1 MDNKCEE
8 LLADS
13 VINNRYPNKAK
24 QIIRYLYFFS
34 TVIKHLCGKLYQ
46 DFYGKNVEKFWRTK
60 KDTN

>member
-24 QIIRYLYFFS
+24 QIIRYSLIPQHYNLTLFIS
-34 TVIKHLCGKLYQ
+34 S
-46 DFYGKNVEKFWRTK
+46 
-60 KDTN
+60 

>member
-24 QIIRYLYFFS
+24 QIYQVLIFLFHKLS
-34 TVIKHLCGKLYQ
+34 TPLWKTLIKT
-46 DFYGKNVEKFWRTK
+46 FMEKMWKSLAHK